1 MPVHFT
7 ARSPLPRRRPSARSA
22 PAARAARLSRRRALA
37 ALLGAAA
44 GLALAVPAQAAQIAG
59 GKPIRILVGAPA
71 GGTTD
76 TLARTIAQEMAREL
90 DQGVVVENR
99 PGAGGNIAAD
109 LVAKS
114 APDGT
119 TLLMSFTSHTINA
132 TLYKKLPFDPIE
144 DFTPITLVASVP
156 SVLVATP
163 GLPANNIPELIRLAR
178 SQPGKLN
185 FAIGSVGSSVH
196 LAGDMFKMMTGTYIV
211 NIPYKGTA
219 PAMTDLLAGQVDLM
233 FASTLNVLP
242 HVRSGKLK
250 VLGVTSPAPL
260 PQFPGVAPIG
270 NTVKGFESSAWFGL
284 FGPAGLPPDVLQ
296 ALYQAARK
304 GLDTPAVR
312 KRMEMDGAQPVGST
326 PQAFAAFVR
335 EDVRRWAKV
344 VKYSGATPE

>member
-1 MPVHFT
+1 MPAT
-7 ARSPLPRRRPSARSA
+7 STGRPFSHALA
-22 PAARAARLSRRRALA
+22 TPSRRKAMYG
-37 ALLGAAA
+37 LLGAAVSV
-44 GLALAVPAQAAQIAG
+44 ALLAQAPVARAEIAG
-59 GKPIRILVGAPA
+59 GKPIRVLVGAPA

-76 TLARTIAQEMAREL
+76 TLARTIAQEMSREL
-90 DQGVVVENR
+90 DQSVVVENR

-109 LVAKS
+109 QVAKS

-132 TLYKKLPFDPIE
+132 SLYKKLPFDPIQ
-144 DFTPITLVASVP
+144 DFTPITMVATVP

-163 GLPANNIPELIRLAR
+163 SLPANNIPELIQLAR
-178 SQPGKLN
+178 SKPGKLN

-219 PAMTDLLAGQVDLM
+219 PAITDLLSGHVDLM
-233 FASTLNVLP
+233 FASTFNVLP
-242 HVRSGKLK
+242 HVKTGKLK
-250 VLGVTSPAPL
+250 VLGVTSAAPL

-270 NTVKGFESSAWFGL
+270 ATVKGFESSAWFGL

-312 KRMEMDGAQPVGST
+312 KRLETDGAQPVGN
-326 PQAFAAFVR
+326 PPEAFAAFVR
-335 EDVRRWAKV
+335 NDVKHWAKV

>member
-1 MPVHFT
+1 MPAPSMVRPPFP
-7 ARSPLPRRRPSARSA
+7 RLDRPPRRT
-22 PAARAARLSRRRALA
+22 ALL
-37 ALLGAAA
+37 ALLGALAS
-44 GLALAVPAQAAQIAG
+44 LALAGPAPAAQIAG

-90 DQGVVVENR
+90 EQSVVVENR

-132 TLYKKLPFDPIE
+132 TLYKKLPFDPIQ

-163 GLPANNIPELIRLAR
+163 ALPANNIPELIRLAR
-178 SQPGKLN
+178 SKPGKLN

-219 PAMTDLLAGQVDLM
+219 PAITDLLAGQVDLM
-233 FASTLNVLP
+233 FASTFNVLP
-242 HVRSGKLK
+242 HVKSGKLK
-250 VLGVTSPAPL
+250 VLGVTSSAPL
-260 PQFPGVAPIG
+260 PQFPGAAPIG

-284 FGPAGLPPDVLQ
+284 FGPAALPPDVLQ
-296 ALYQAARK
+296 ALYQAAHK
-304 GLDTPAVR
+304 GLESPSVR
-312 KRMEMDGAQPVGST
+312 KRLETDGAQPVGNP

-335 EDVRRWAKV
+335 DDIKRWAKV

>member
-1 MPVHFT
+1 MP
-7 ARSPLPRRRPSARSA
+7 APRMGRPRSQALTHP
-22 PAARAARLSRRRALA
+22 SRRKAMRG
-37 ALLGAAA
+37 LLGAAS
-44 GLALAVPAQAAQIAG
+44 LALLAQAPSARAQVAG
-59 GKPIRILVGAPA
+59 RKPIRILVGAPA

-76 TLARTIAQEMAREL
+76 TLARTIAQEMSREL
-90 DQGVVVENR
+90 DQPVLVENR

-132 TLYKKLPFDPIE
+132 TLYKKLPFDPVQ
-144 DFTPITLVASVP
+144 DFTPITLVATVP
-156 SVLVATP
+156 SVLVASP
-163 GLPANNIPELIRLAR
+163 SLPANNIPELIQLAK

-219 PAMTDLLAGQVDLM
+219 PAITDLLSGQVDLM
-233 FASTLNVLP
+233 FASTFNVLP
-242 HVRSGKLK
+242 HVRTGKLK

-270 NTVKGFESSAWFGL
+270 ATVKGFESSAWFGL

-304 GLDTPAVR
+304 GLEAPAVR
-312 KRMEMDGAQPVGST
+312 KRLELDGAQPVGNS
-326 PQAFAAFVR
+326 PEAFAAFVR
-335 EDVRRWAKV
+335 NDIKRWAKV